1 MENFIFVQCF
11 FYQREETNIMGS
23 LIEDNME
30 IENSDR
36 KEKNKDNNPKNTKK
50 SKEETKASFSK
61 DVRSSF
67 ANHGKV
73 SSTKKERCSTNDVV
87 HLQ

>member
-1 MENFIFVQCF
+1 
-11 FYQREETNIMGS
+11 
-23 LIEDNME
+23 ME
-30 IENSDR
+30 IENNDS

-50 SKEETKASFSK
+50 SKEETNASFSR
-61 DVRSSF
+61 DVRSFF

-73 SSTKKERCSTNDVV
+73 SSTKRERCSTNDVV